1 MKKIITISGQGAS
14 GKDTFIELCRHHA
27 TNSIWSYDYYEIV
40 KPIIKMLGIEGKA
53 TKERKLISDIL
64 ISLENYGE
72 MPYYRMLDDLNNMDG
87 VIFVNI
93 RDPRILSKIK
103 RNVDVTEQILIDR
116 YDRVIFG
123 NEADDS
129 VLDYNYDRVICN
141 RGGLD
146 HLNNEAKRFCNL
158 LDL

>member
-1 MKKIITISGQGAS
+1 
-14 GKDTFIELCRHHA
+14 
-27 TNSIWSYDYYEIV
+27 
-40 KPIIKMLGIEGKA
+40 
-53 TKERKLISDIL
+53 
-64 ISLENYGE
+64 

-129 VLDYNYDRVICN
+129 VLDYDYDRVICN
-141 RGGLD
+141 RGSLED
-146 HLNNEAKRFCNL
+146 LNKESKRFCNL